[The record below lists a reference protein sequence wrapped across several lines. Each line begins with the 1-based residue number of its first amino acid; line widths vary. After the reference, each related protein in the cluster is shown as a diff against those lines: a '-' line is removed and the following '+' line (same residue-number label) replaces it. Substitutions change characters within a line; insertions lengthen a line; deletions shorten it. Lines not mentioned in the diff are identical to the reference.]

1 MIKNKKGQLIVIEGV
16 DGSGKQTHTNLLYQ
30 YLKDK
35 GEKVIK
41 ISYPRYDKESS
52 AMVKLYLSG
61 AFGEDPETIS
71 PYIASTFYT
80 ADRYASYKEDYE
92 EFLNDGG
99 IVLADRYTTSNMVH
113 QAGKIKDQAEK
124 KKFLD
129 WLWDYE
135 FNLFSLPI
143 PDQVFFLNI
152 PPEINQQL
160 IKNRKNKIT
169 GETQKDIHENS
180 SQHLIDAYKS
190 ALELIADYDWTEI
203 KCVKNESLR
212 SIDDIQAE
220 IRQAVF
226 EKRT

>member
-1 MIKNKKGQLIVIEGV
+1 MKENRKGRLIVIEGV
-16 DGSGKQTHTNLLYQ
+16 DGSGKQTHTRLLYQ
-30 YLKDK
+30 YLKEK
-35 GEKVIK
+35 GEKVLK
-41 ISYPRYDKESS
+41 LSYPRYDKESS

-61 AFGEDPETIS
+61 AFGQDPERVS

-92 EFLNDGG
+92 VFLNDGG

-113 QAGKIKDQAEK
+113 QAGKIKDPVEK

-135 FNLFSLPI
+135 FNLFSLPV

-160 IKNRKNKIT
+160 IKNRKNKMT
-169 GETQKDIHENS
+169 GMMKKDIHEKNP
-180 SQHLIDAYKS
+180 QHLIDSYNS
-190 ALELIADYDWTEI
+190 ALELIKDYNWIEI
-203 KCVKNESLR
+203 KCVENQTLR

>member
-1 MIKNKKGQLIVIEGV
+1 MKENRKGRLIVIEGV
-16 DGSGKQTHTNLLYQ
+16 DGSGKQTHTRLLYQ
-30 YLKDK
+30 YLKEK
-35 GEKVIK
+35 GEKVLK
-41 ISYPRYDKESS
+41 LSYPRYDKESS

-61 AFGEDPETIS
+61 AFGQDPERVS

-92 EFLNDGG
+92 AFLNDGG

-113 QAGKIKDQAEK
+113 QAGKIKDPVEK

-135 FNLFSLPI
+135 FNLFSLPV

-160 IKNRKNKIT
+160 IKNRKNKMT
-169 GETQKDIHENS
+169 GMMKKDIHEKS
-180 SQHLIDAYKS
+180 PQHLIDSYNS
-190 ALELIADYDWTEI
+190 ALELIKDYNWIEI
-203 KCVKNESLR
+203 KCVENQTLR